1 MANTFTQ
8 IHIQLVFAVKFR
20 EAVIHES
27 WREELQMYMTGTLQS
42 HEHKLLAIY
51 AMPDHVHMMIGW
63 RPTES
68 MSDLVH
74 HVKANATKWIN
85 ERRFLKTRFEW
96 QKGYGAFSY
105 TKSDVPRV
113 IRYVLNQPEHHK
125 QMVFVDEYRRI
136 LTSLDIEFDERYI
149 FKDLV

>member
-27 WREELQMYMTGTLQS
+27 WREELQMYMTGTLEN

-85 ERRFLKTRFEW
+85 EQRFLKTQFEW
-96 QKGYGAFSY
+96 QKVTAHFHIRNL
-105 TKSDVPRV
+105 TCRV
-113 IRYVLNQPEHHK
+113 
-125 QMVFVDEYRRI
+125 
-136 LTSLDIEFDERYI
+136 
-149 FKDLV
+149 

>member
-1 MANTFTQ
+1 MA
-8 IHIQLVFAVKFR
+8 
-20 EAVIHES
+20 
-27 WREELQMYMTGTLQS
+27 
-42 HEHKLLAIY
+42 
-51 AMPDHVHMMIGW
+51 
-63 RPTES
+63 
-68 MSDLVH
+68 
-74 HVKANATKWIN
+74 
-85 ERRFLKTRFEW
+85 
-96 QKGYGAFSY
+96 KGYGAFSY